1 MTKALPEQPLPL
13 AMVRTYNDKMQSTI
27 SKVLPF
33 KCVQNKLKVDRH
45 PQQLRQMLQRHVQR
59 SQLQSP
65 TSAAKRSTTVPTAR
79 VTKTVR
85 FAPTK
90 TVNNFYK
97 SPEDAKQSWYRSV
110 EYTAFDQERKRTV
123 AALHEVHGDLTCLDP
138 TIFTVSGLE
147 HHLYRQQMVDRRAKT
162 LAHVRSVLK
171 QQYANKCSGIND
183 PESLRYI
190 SQLLSTQPCKRAH
203 LRGILDYTLNSMLR

>member
-13 AMVRTYNDKMQSTI
+13 AMVRTYNNKMQLTI
-27 SKVLPF
+27 MPKVLPF
-33 KCVQNKLKVDRH
+33 KCVQNKLKMDRH

-59 SQLQSP
+59 SQSP
-65 TSAAKRSTTVPTAR
+65 TAATKSSTASR

-90 TVNNFYK
+90 TVANVYR
-97 SPEDAKQSWYRSV
+97 SPEDAKQSWYHSA
-110 EYTAFDQERKRTV
+110 EYNAFDQERKRTV
-123 AALHEVHGDLTCLDP
+123 AALYEVHGDLTCLDP
-138 TIFTVSGLE
+138 TVFTVSGLE
-147 HHLYRQQMVDRRAKT
+147 HHLYRQQMVERRAKT
-162 LAHVRSVLK
+162 LMHVRSVLK
-171 QQYANKCSGIND
+171 QQYENKCSGIND

-190 SQLLSTQPCKRAH
+190 SQLFSTQPCKRAH